1 MKWLPENWNYRGF
14 DMEKLLPFK
23 VFCLE
28 SYKSV
33 HGLSGLAAYEVFR
46 KYNVFDYIESC
57 YNVLHSNGR
66 LYIVSDIDDYIAHR
80 K

>member
-1 MKWLPENWNYRGF
+1 MDKILA
-14 DMEKLLPFK
+14 FK

-33 HGLSGLAAYEVFR
+33 HGLSGLSAYEVF
-46 KYNVFDYIESC
+46 KKHNVFDYIISC
-57 YNVLHSNGR
+57 YDTLHSYGK

-80 K
+80 